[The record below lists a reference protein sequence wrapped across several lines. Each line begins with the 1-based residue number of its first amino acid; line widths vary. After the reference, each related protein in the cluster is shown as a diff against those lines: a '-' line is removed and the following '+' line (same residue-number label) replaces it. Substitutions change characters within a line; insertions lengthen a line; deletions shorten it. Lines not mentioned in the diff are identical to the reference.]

1 MEWYYMHMPISGV
14 SIFWPGL
21 VLLGFGVGVI
31 GGFFGM
37 GGGWLVTPGL
47 NILGFPI
54 SFAIGTDLAQMSANS
69 IVSTMR
75 HAKFGNVDYK
85 LGTIMII
92 GTLAGVEMGARL
104 VMYLEMLGVVGSV
117 IRYCYMILLVLI
129 SWTVFAD
136 IAKQKKQFVVGATE
150 ETAVGIDWYKRL
162 HKIKIPPMVHFK
174 TAGVYCSVW
183 LPVTI
188 SFFIGL
194 VSGTLGIGGGLIVL
208 PAFIYLIGCP
218 THVAVGT
225 SLYGVMFSGL
235 YGTFT
240 YTMKGRTELAAAL
253 IMILGAALG
262 AQIGTIATKYIK
274 GFAIKYAF
282 GLSVIGVFISIFLKQ
297 FADKFPGA
305 EHLLLDISSVII
317 FGLVILLCTY
327 ITVKMVQGARKELR
341 DKKAKALVKKA

>member
-1 MEWYYMHMPISGV
+1 MDWAYIHMPISGV
-14 SIFWPGL
+14 LIFWPGL
-21 VLLGFGVGVI
+21 VVLGFGVGVI
-31 GGFFGM
+31 GGFFGV

-92 GTLAGVEMGARL
+92 GTLAGVELGARL
-104 VMYLEMLGVVGSV
+104 VMYLEHLGIVGTV
-117 IRYCYMILLVLI
+117 IRYCYMALLMLI
-129 SWTVFAD
+129 AWTVFVD
-136 IAKQKKQFVVGATE
+136 ISKQKKQFVIGGTE

-162 HKIKIPPMVHFK
+162 HRIKIPPMIHFK
-174 TAGVYCSVW
+174 TAGVYCSLW
-183 LPVTI
+183 LPVLI

-194 VSGTLGIGGGLIVL
+194 ISGTLGIGGGLIVL

-240 YTMKGRTELAAAL
+240 YTLKGRTELAAAL
-253 IMILGAALG
+253 IMILGAAVG

-297 FADKFPGA
+297 FASKFRSF
-305 EHLLLDISSVII
+305 EHLSLNISTVII
-317 FGLVILLCTY
+317 FGLVIVLCTY
-327 ITVKMVQGARKELR
+327 ITVKMVQGAKIELR
-341 DKKAKALVKKA
+341 AKKARLKTDDS